1 MGIPLP
7 AGMRLVAATR
17 PQIITWG
24 WGMNG
29 ALSVVGATGAV
40 FIAMN
45 WGFSI
50 TLSIGALTYGVAA
63 LTLLAVKPSQSIG

>member
-1 MGIPLP
+1 
-7 AGMRLVAATR
+7 
-17 PQIITWG
+17 
-24 WGMNG
+24 MNG

-63 LTLLAVKPSQSIG
+63 LTLLAIKPSQSIG